1 MSSQLSKDS
10 CEACR
15 LDAPVLSDKE
25 ISDLSTQIPSWIV
38 YEEEGVKRLVCS
50 FAFSSYKDSVN
61 FTNKVAELAE
71 TEDSFD
77 VQKTCFPKIFDVNH
91 ANKCFF
97 NVSQKTYVKQIC
109 WVKCFSR
116 LRAHVPCPT
125 KLADVKNMFLC
136 KKVPEREKIL

>member
-71 TEDSFD
+71 TEDHHPEIVLELSLIHISSPRD
-77 VQKTCFPKIFDVNH
+77 SC
-91 ANKCFF
+91 A
-97 NVSQKTYVKQIC
+97 
-109 WVKCFSR
+109 SR
-116 LRAHVPCPT
+116 MPSSA
-125 KLADVKNMFLC
+125 
-136 KKVPEREKIL
+136 